1 MAFIFF
7 LLLEGMVAQPF
18 HSRHFAITK
27 LSDGIYAA
35 LESNGGEAIC
45 NAGIIDLGDATLIFD
60 PFMSLDPA
68 RELAKLAKQLTRH
81 PVKYVINSHFH
92 NDHIGGDQVFPQ
104 ALLISTGRTRELIAK
119 YQPQE
124 IEDDKKSA
132 PAALAELRKQNLH
145 GLTKHEMDEH
155 QMWTGYYQAL
165 VRSSDSLRTVLPQL
179 TFDRQLTIHGSRRIV
194 QIISYGEG
202 HTESDAFLFLPAER
216 IAFMGDLLFIQ
227 NQPWLGDGNPE
238 LWANYLDSVKRLNP
252 SILIP
257 GHGPAGTIRSLD
269 TMKLYFEEVNRRARE
284 YIGKGII
291 PAKDSTLRSPAP
303 YDQWFLSN
311 FYRPNVQSEYER
323 ISKK

>member
-1 MAFIFF
+1 
-7 LLLEGMVAQPF
+7 
-18 HSRHFAITK
+18 
-27 LSDGIYAA
+27 
-35 LESNGGEAIC
+35 
-45 NAGIIDLGDATLIFD
+45 
-60 PFMSLDPA
+60 MSLDPVY
-68 RELAKLAKQLTRH
+68 ELAKLAKQLTGH

-124 IEDDKKSA
+124 IADDKKSA
-132 PAALAELRKQNLH
+132 PVALADLRKQDQR
-145 GLTKHEMDEH
+145 GLTKHEQDEH

-165 VRSSDSLRTVLPQL
+165 VRSSDSLRVVLPQI
-179 TFDRQLTIHGSRRIV
+179 TFDRQLTIHGSRRSV

-202 HTESDAFLFLPAER
+202 HTKSDAFLFLPAER

-238 LWANYLDSVKRLNP
+238 SWANYLDSVKRLNP
-252 SILIP
+252 TILIP
-257 GHGPAGTIRSLD
+257 GHGPAGNITSIDS
-269 TMKLYFEEVNRRARE
+269 MKLYFAAVNRRAKE
-284 YIGKGII
+284 YMGKGIE
-291 PAKDSTLRSPAP
+291 PGKDSTLKSPAP